1 MEPRE
6 QAEARAKCP
15 DVLPAVAVMR
25 AAILPDFG
33 EPLRIED
40 VPRPVA
46 EADEVL
52 MQVEVCGV
60 CHSDLHIAHGDLAG
74 FRAATKA
81 RLILGHEVIGRVVS
95 TGSAVTGLAV
105 GDRVGVA
112 WLHSACGVCEQCHEG
127 NENLCRKGVITGLMV
142 DGGYAE
148 FMRAK
153 ASHAIPVPDAL
164 LPEEAAPLFCAG
176 VTVYRALKKAGV
188 AAGQR
193 VAVFGVGG
201 LGHLAVQIAKAMGAE
216 AIGLHVSKEKLALAT
231 ELGAARVI
239 DAADPAALKALAKAG
254 GVHVAVVTS
263 AAKAAFDAAL
273 VVLRPTGTLAVV
285 GLPAQPLTFAALA
298 LVGRE
303 IRVVGSAV
311 GTREDLR
318 AVLDMAAAG
327 KLRCRTESQP
337 LDQVNQ
343 VLDRMRG
350 GGIYGRV
357 VLRYGD

>member
-1 MEPRE
+1 MK
-6 QAEARAKCP
+6 AA
-15 DVLPAVAVMR
+15 VLKE
-25 AAILPDFG
+25 FG
-33 EPLRIED
+33 APLAIED
-40 VPRPVA
+40 LPTPTPA
-46 EADEVL
+46 DDEVL
-52 MQVEVCGV
+52 IQLEACGV
-60 CHSDLHIAHGDLAG
+60 CHSDLHIIDGDQPV
-74 FRAATKA
+74 FRGAAKQ
-81 RLILGHEVIGRVVS
+81 RLIPGHE
-95 TGSAVTGLAV
+95 AV
-105 GDRVGVA
+105 GRIVAKGDAVSNLQIGQRVGVA
-112 WLHSACGVCEQCHEG
+112 WLYQSCGVCEQCREG

-153 ASHAIPVPDAL
+153 ASHAMPVPDAL
-164 LPEEAAPLFCAG
+164 SAEEAAPLFCAG

-188 AAGQR
+188 TAGQR

-216 AIGLHVSKEKLALAT
+216 VFGLDVSKEKLALAT
-231 ELGAARVI
+231 ELGAARVL
-239 DAADPAALKALAKAG
+239 DAGDPDALKALAKAG

-263 AAKAAFDAAL
+263 AAKAAFDAAV

-303 IRVVGSAV
+303 IRIVGSAV

>member
-1 MEPRE
+1 MK
-6 QAEARAKCP
+6 AA
-15 DVLPAVAVMR
+15 VLKE
-25 AAILPDFG
+25 FG
-33 EPLRIED
+33 APLAIED
-40 VPRPVA
+40 LPTPIPA
-46 EADEVL
+46 DDEVL
-52 MQVEVCGV
+52 IQLEACGV
-60 CHSDLHIAHGDLAG
+60 CHSDLHIIDGDQPV
-74 FRAATKA
+74 FRGAAKQ
-81 RLILGHEVIGRVVS
+81 RLIPGHE
-95 TGSAVTGLAV
+95 AV
-105 GDRVGVA
+105 GRIVAKGNAVSNLEIGQRVGVA
-112 WLHSACGVCEQCHEG
+112 WLYQSCGVCEQCREG

-153 ASHAIPVPDAL
+153 ASHAMPVPDAL
-164 LPEEAAPLFCAG
+164 SAEEAAPLFCAG

-216 AIGLHVSKEKLALAT
+216 VIGLDVSKEKLALAT
-231 ELGAARVI
+231 ELGAARVL
-239 DAADPAALKALAKAG
+239 DAGDPAALKGLAKDG

-263 AAKAAFDAAL
+263 AAKAAFDSAM

-318 AVLDMAAAG
+318 GVLEMAAAG

-343 VLDRMRG
+343 VLDRMRA